1 MRRHTLN
8 STGVNRDGYTC
19 LPRTHVRDTNNV
31 LSQVEEGLSYLYY
44 STLRNDN
51 GLKDPAK
58 DKATAIEFFKAAI
71 SLLEAQS

>member
-1 MRRHTLN
+1 MRKQTL
-8 STGVNRDGYTC
+8 SVMGVNRDGYTS
-19 LPRTHVRDTNNV
+19 LPRTKDHSTNDV
-31 LSQVEEGLSYLYY
+31 LTQVEEGLSYLYY